1 MDTNNIV
8 VDTTNLELLVTQQTE
23 ILHAIYISLLFIIG
37 VVGAVFVCYLLY
49 KFIKSFY

>member
-1 MDTNNIV
+1 MDTSNIV

-23 ILHAIYISLLFIIG
+23 ILKAIYILGLYFIG
-37 VVGAVFVCYLLY
+37 VVGAIFVCYLLY